1 MDQELKIDGIDL
13 MGSNVIEKLKKCGN
27 GVKINPMAKIAKP
40 EVVELGDNCRLGDF
54 SFIFGGKGVQI
65 GKYTD
70 FQPHTRIWGGGRC
83 IIGDRVS
90 TGPGTTFLTAT
101 YSHEGGKIMVD
112 GMGEGMAEEQGGL
125 CEVGNDVYIGAN
137 SVIMPV
143 KVGEGAVIAA
153 CSFVTH
159 NLKPWGIYA
168 GNPAKR
174 VGWREKPSDEML
186 KGIGIKE
193 QK

>member
-1 MDQELKIDGIDL
+1 MDKELRIDGIEL
-13 MGSNVIEKLKKCGN
+13 MGSNVKDKLKSCGE
-27 GVKINPMAKIAKP
+27 GVKINAMAKIVKP
-40 EVVELGDNCRLGDF
+40 EVVELADNCRLGDF
-54 SFIFGGKGVQI
+54 SFIFGGKGVKI
-65 GKYTD
+65 GKNTD
-70 FQPHTRIWGGGRC
+70 FQPHTRIWGGGIC

-112 GMGEGMAEEQGGL
+112 GMEEGEAEEQGGF
-125 CEVGNDVYIGAN
+125 CEIGHDVYIGAN

-174 VGWREKPSDEML
+174 VGWREKPSDEKL
-186 KGIGIKE
+186 KEIDSRK
-193 QK
+193 

>member
-1 MDQELKIDGIDL
+1 MSNELKIDGIEL
-13 MGSNVIEKLKKCGN
+13 MGNNVRDKLKYCGKD
-27 GVKINPMAKIAKP
+27 VKINGLAKIAKP
-40 EVVELGDNCRLGDF
+40 EVVELADNCRLGDF
-54 SFIFGGKGVQI
+54 SFIFGGQGVKI

-70 FQPHTRIWGGGRC
+70 FQPHTRIWGGGIC

-101 YSHEGGKIMVD
+101 YSHEEGKIMVD
-112 GMGEGMAEEQGGL
+112 GMQEGESQMQGGL
-125 CEVGNDVYIGAN
+125 CEIGNDAYIGAN
-137 SVIMPV
+137 CVIMPV

-153 CSFVTH
+153 SSFVTH

-174 VGWREKPSDEML
+174 VGWRDKPTEEQMKKIEMR
-186 KGIGIKE
+186 
-193 QK
+193 